1 MAKLSTGGF
10 FTTTEC
16 AERAVLSKRVGWE
29 TDYRQLGKG
38 KYFSRVDYTIH
49 PGIRITRQFG
59 NRETCVRGVPP
70 ANHIAVLLPRTSIEK
85 CIFQGR
91 AAATNEALII
101 YPGSEGLIRS
111 PRDFV
116 MFTACLRFSRLQS
129 SFHALTRRNI
139 GKYIRESGEIKL
151 PAGMT
156 KRLAQICLRLLELN
170 KIMLDPASLQFA
182 VAESEEEIFTILGL
196 GLTHQDHPE
205 PAPIARRNRMKYF
218 SSARDY
224 IEANLNTPLGIETLA
239 RETGASSRTLG
250 YVFRDVLNT
259 TPLHYIKARRLIAA
273 RQHLLR
279 ADQTEATVT
288 EIANDYGFTHLGY
301 FSRDYKSQFGELP
314 SETLRA

>member
-16 AERAVLSKRVGWE
+16 AERAVLSKRVGWD

-38 KYFSRVDYTIH
+38 KYFSRVDYAIH
-49 PGIRITRQFG
+49 PGTRITRQFG
-59 NRETCVRGVPP
+59 NREACVRGVPP
-70 ANHIAVLLPRTSIEK
+70 ANHLAVLLPRTSIEK

-91 AAATNEALII
+91 AAATNEALVI
-101 YPGSEGLIRS
+101 YPDSEGLLRS

-116 MFTACLRFSRLQS
+116 MFTVCLRFSRLQS
-129 SFHALTRRNI
+129 SFQALAQRNI
-139 GKYIRESGEIKL
+139 GKFIRESREIEL

-156 KRLAQICLRLLELN
+156 ERLAQICLRLLELS
-170 KIMLDPASLQFA
+170 KLMLDPATLQCA
-182 VAESEEEIFTILGL
+182 IAEAEEEFFTILSL

-205 PAPIARRNRMKYF
+205 PVPIARRNRMKYF
-218 SSARDY
+218 SLARDY
-224 IEANLNTPLGIETLA
+224 IEANLNAPLGIETLA
-239 RETGASSRTLG
+239 RETGTCSRTVG
-250 YVFRDVLNT
+250 YVFRDTLNT
-259 TPLHYIKARRLIAA
+259 TPLHYIKARRLSAA
-273 RQHLLR
+273 RQQLLR